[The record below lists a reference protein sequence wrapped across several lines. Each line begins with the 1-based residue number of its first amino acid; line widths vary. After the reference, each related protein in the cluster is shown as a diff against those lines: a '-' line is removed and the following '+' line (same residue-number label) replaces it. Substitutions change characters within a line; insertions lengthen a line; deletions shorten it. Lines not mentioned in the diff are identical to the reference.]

1 MAEKVTVTLVD
12 DYDGTSVADE
22 TVQFSLDGTD
32 YEIDLSTPNAT
43 ELRGS
48 LARWVEKARRTGGRR
63 KRSATLPV
71 TSAADR
77 ERSAIIRDWARQNG
91 HPVSARGRVA
101 AGVVEAYERA
111 TA

>member
-12 DYDGTSVADE
+12 DFDGTSIADE
-22 TVQFSLDGTD
+22 TVQFSLDGVD

-43 ELRGS
+43 ELRHS
-48 LARWVEKARRTGGRR
+48 LELWVDKARRTGGRT
-63 KRSATLPV
+63 KRSLIAKTP
-71 TSAADR
+71 SAADR
-77 ERSAIIRDWARQNG
+77 ERSAIIRDWARRNG

-101 AGVVEAYERA
+101 SGVVEAYERA